1 MEATKS
7 GFHLVVTDPA
17 RRRYKLAALLG
28 LITGIIGGFIKLG
41 WEIPFPPRTPD
52 RNLTNPPQELAQ
64 QLGFSHDFT
73 HATVS
78 FNGNEVE
85 YISLFMH
92 FGFSIFFGG
101 LVYCVV
107 AEKYPQ
113 IKLWQ
118 GVAYGLFIWFAWH
131 VVLMPALGTIPAPW
145 DQPWEEWFS
154 EITGHAAWM
163 WVIELTRRDLRNRI
177 THEPDPEV
185 ELSAP
190 FRPG

>member
-1 MEATKS
+1 MSPTPRGVATS
-7 GFHLVVTDPA
+7 SL
-17 RRRYKLAALLG
+17 LLG
-28 LITGIIGGFIKLG
+28 LVTGVIKHG
-41 WEIPFPPRTPD
+41 WVPFPPRTPE

-64 QLGFSHDFT
+64 QLDFT
-73 HATVS
+73 HATVT

-118 GVAYGLFIWFAWH
+118 GVAHGPFIWFAWH
-131 VVLMPALGTIPAPW
+131 VVLMRRWHDPGALGSALGGVVSRRSPAT
-145 DQPWEEWFS
+145 QP
-154 EITGHAAWM
+154 GC
-163 WVIELTRRDLRNRI
+163 
-177 THEPDPEV
+177 
-185 ELSAP
+185 
-190 FRPG
+190 G